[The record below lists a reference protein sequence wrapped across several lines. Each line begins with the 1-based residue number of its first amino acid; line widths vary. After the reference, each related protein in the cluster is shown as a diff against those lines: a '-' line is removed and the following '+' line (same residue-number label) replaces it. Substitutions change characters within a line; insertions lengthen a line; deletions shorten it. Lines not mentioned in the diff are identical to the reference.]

1 MIFCALQKKRLK
13 ENAIGWFN
21 NSHMIANPAKL
32 PVIFFSKTD
41 NSVSHKL
48 NICDNNTETSSLVK
62 LVGMEIDHRLKCNQH
77 ISTLFF
83 YGSSGIKCS
92 K

>member
-1 MIFCALQKKRLK
+1 
-13 ENAIGWFN
+13 
-21 NSHMIANPAKL
+21 MIANPDKL

-62 LVGMEIDHRLKCNQH
+62 LLGIEIDHQLKCNQH

>member
-1 MIFCALQKKRLK
+1 
-13 ENAIGWFN
+13 
-21 NSHMIANPAKL
+21 MIANPDKL

-48 NICDNNTETSSLVK
+48 NICDNNTETSGLVK
-62 LVGMEIDHRLKCNQH
+62 LLGIEIDHQLNCNQH